1 MPSGERR
8 PARAKQLIRQYQNVR
23 RAFKKSLARRKAKLR
38 QTFRHANAQGF
49 RQAALDPLSELS
61 DSSPLSTFSGLSG
74 NSESDGDYWDNIL
87 GPNWWG
93 DSEDLFSDV
102 DDPLAHPVPA
112 GLDSD
117 SEARF
122 SASNDSSLVS
132 NLLDFDADDELE
144 DDSDGEDL
152 DLGREGLP
160 DSNMA
165 LGKWDRLR
173 RWVFTQLLSMYE
185 NRYEVQS
192 L

>member
-23 RAFKKSLARRKAKLR
+23 RAFKKSLARHKAKLR

-74 NSESDGDYWDNIL
+74 NSKSDGDYWDNIL
-87 GPNWWG
+87 GPNWRG

-112 GLDSD
+112 GLD
-117 SEARF
+117 
-122 SASNDSSLVS
+122 
-132 NLLDFDADDELE
+132 
-144 DDSDGEDL
+144 L
-152 DLGREGLP
+152 DLE
-160 DSNMA
+160 A
-165 LGKWDRLR
+165 
-173 RWVFTQLLSMYE
+173 V
-185 NRYEVQS
+185 EVQS
-192 L
+192 AIADIRTVKAGPKRTGPHCILCKRA